1 MTQQGGDDIAL
12 RVQGLDID
20 RGEAAVLRDV
30 SFDVARHGVTA
41 LLGRNGAGKTTT
53 LLGIVGLLVARGS
66 VALDGDEILTLPLHR
81 RVRLG
86 LGYVPEDREVFSDLT
101 VQENMNLAIRGKAD
115 PRRLEFVNELFPI
128 LVDRRDQRAGS
139 LSGGQQQMVA
149 IARALV
155 NENKLLLIDEPS
167 KGLAPSV
174 VADMI
179 DALRR
184 VKGETTMLLVEQNL
198 AVAEALADHVVILDQ
213 GRVVFRG
220 SMEEM
225 RSDRDIAHRWLG
237 VDLAPV
243 QGDL

>member
-1 MTQQGGDDIAL
+1 MTQQDGDDVAL
-12 RVQGLDID
+12 RVRGLDID
-20 RGEAAVLRDV
+20 RGEGAVLRDV
-30 SFDVARHGVTA
+30 SFDVVRHGVTA

-53 LLGIVGLLVARGS
+53 LLGIVGLLGARGP

-115 PRRLEFVNELFPI
+115 PRRLEFVNDLFPI
-128 LVDRRDQRAGS
+128 LVDRREQRAGS

-174 VADMI
+174 VADMV
-179 DALRR
+179 DALKR

-213 GRVVFRG
+213 GRAVFHG

-225 RSDRDIAHRWLG
+225 RSNRDLAHRWLG
-237 VDLAPV
+237 VDLAPM
-243 QGDL
+243 QGDS